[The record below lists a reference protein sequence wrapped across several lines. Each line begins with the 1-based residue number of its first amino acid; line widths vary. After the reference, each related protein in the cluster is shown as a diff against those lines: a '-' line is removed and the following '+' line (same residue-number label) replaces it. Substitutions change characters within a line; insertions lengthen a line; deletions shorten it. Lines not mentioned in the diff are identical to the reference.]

1 MCAWHVC
8 VYPLAPHP
16 ILLLIAIIAV
26 ITRSTLTETDVTD
39 VKGVMRVMELGTKN
53 RAASA
58 TKMNEQSSRSHCVLM
73 VQVLGVSEAERGRQ
87 TERAETASQPA
98 PAPAPAGIIPHPHG
112 PAVQLPRRHRVSW
125 HSDGRTG

>member
-1 MCAWHVC
+1 MTRAAVMCAWHVC

-16 ILLLIAIIAV
+16 ILLLAVIAV
-26 ITRSTLTETDVTD
+26 TRSTLTETDVTD

-73 VQVLGVSEAERGRQ
+73 VQVLGVSEHAEQSEAGRQ
-87 TERAETASQPA
+87 SALQTASSQR
-98 PAPAPAGIIPHPHG
+98 
-112 PAVQLPRRHRVSW
+112 PRPPGSSITHTAQRRA
-125 HSDGRTG
+125 DC